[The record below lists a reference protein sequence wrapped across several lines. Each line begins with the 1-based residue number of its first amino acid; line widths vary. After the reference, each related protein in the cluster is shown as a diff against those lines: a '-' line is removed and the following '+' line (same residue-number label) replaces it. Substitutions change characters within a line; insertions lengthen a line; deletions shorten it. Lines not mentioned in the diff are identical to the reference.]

1 LRGSI
6 RLRPRAALATG
17 ASVLVV
23 VGAALTGFPAIAS
36 GASAGSEYV
45 SKSGSDTGKCTKR
58 SPCKTI
64 NNAISRATPGET
76 IHVEKGTYH
85 QTVNVTKPVT
95 ILGAGASSTTLNG
108 AGRDPSGQG
117 YYGVV
122 YVGSAGGPVTV
133 SGLTITNPYPYS
145 YTGGEPEAVALA
157 DPNSSDTIKIVDDKL
172 KEGNADHQA
181 SSDFPIGIDT
191 FLNAATTLIS
201 GDSISGFFQG
211 ALLEDNGPAT
221 VSNDKFTS
229 LISGTDNSTSP
240 ATKYPAEGVF
250 FLADEGGTYRGQNAE
265 RNMFLGYTG
274 YGVAESAGYT
284 GGYVTPGCVA
294 HGSIR
299 TRVSRNTF
307 ELTGGSKA
315 AAISLK
321 ANGTGNNLA
330 GSVSDNVGYVT
341 SPSKGIETRS
351 TAIPPTPQGTDCTPY
366 GTSNGGGG
374 TVEVTTNQNLIKV
387 KPASHSSAASNSPA
401 ASWERSGGL
410 HLPRLPDRRAR

>member
-1 LRGSI
+1 L
-6 RLRPRAALATG
+6 AAG

-23 VGAALTGFPAIAS
+23 AGVVLTGLPGIAS
-36 GASAGSEYV
+36 AVSAGSEYV
-45 SKSGSDTGKCTKR
+45 SKSGSDAGKCTKR

-64 NNAISRATPGET
+64 NTAISRATPGET

-85 QTVNVTKPVT
+85 QTVNVNKAVT
-95 ILGAGASSTTLNG
+95 ILGAGASSTTING
-108 AGRDPSGQG
+108 AGLDPSNQG

-122 YVGSAGGPVTV
+122 YVGSAGGSVTV
-133 SGLTITNPYPYS
+133 SGLKITNPFPYS
-145 YTGGEPEAVALA
+145 YTGGEPEAVALT
-157 DPNSSDTIKIVDDKL
+157 DPNSSDTINLVDDRL
-172 KEGNADHQA
+172 KEGTADHHA

-191 FLNAATTLIS
+191 FLNAATTVIS
-201 GDSISGFFQG
+201 GNSISGFFQG

-229 LISGTDNSTSP
+229 LISGTDTSTSP

-250 FLADEGGTYRGQNAE
+250 FLADEKGMYRSQNAE
-265 RNMFLGYTG
+265 RNMFLGYSG

-294 HGSIR
+294 NGSIR
-299 TRVSRNTF
+299 TKVSGNTF

-321 ANGTGNNLA
+321 ANGTGNNLS
-330 GSVSDNVGYVT
+330 GSISDNVGYVT
-341 SPSKGIETRS
+341 SPSKSIETRS
-351 TAIPPTPQGTDCTPY
+351 TAIPPTPIGTDCGPY

-374 TVEVTTNQNLIKV
+374 TIDVTTNQNLIKV
-387 KPASHSSAASNSPA
+387 KPASHSSAASNSQA
-401 ASWERSGGL
+401 APWERSGGL
-410 HLPRLPDRRAR
+410 HLPPLPDRRAR

>member
-1 LRGSI
+1 VR
-6 RLRPRAALATG
+6 
-17 ASVLVV
+17 
-23 VGAALTGFPAIAS
+23 VGAALAVGASALVVLAGASAVFPAIAS
-36 GASAGSEYV
+36 SASTRSEYV
-45 SKSGSDTGKCTKR
+45 SRSGSDTGKCTKR

-64 NNAISRATPGET
+64 NYAISQATPGLT

-108 AGRDPSGQG
+108 AGLDPTNQG

-133 SGLTITNPYPYS
+133 SGLTITNPARYT

-157 DPNSSDTIKIVDDKL
+157 DPNSSDTIKIVNDKL
-172 KEGNADHQA
+172 KEGNADHQT

-191 FLNAATTLIS
+191 FLTAATTQIS
-201 GDSISGFFQG
+201 SDTISGFFQG

-221 VSNDKFTS
+221 VSNDKFLS
-229 LISGTDNSTSP
+229 LISGTDTSTSP
-240 ATKYPAEGVF
+240 VTKYPAEGVF
-250 FLADEGGTYRGQNAE
+250 FLADERGTYRGQNADT
-265 RNMFLGYTG
+265 NIFSGYTG

-294 HGSIR
+294 NGSIR
-299 TRVSRNTF
+299 TKVSRNTF

-321 ANGTGNNLA
+321 ANGTGNDLT
-330 GSVSDNVGYVT
+330 GSVNDNVGYVT

-351 TAIPPTPQGTDCTPY
+351 IAIPPTPPGTDCGSY

-374 TVEVTTNQNLIKV
+374 TVNITTNQNLIKV

-401 ASWERSGGL
+401 ASWERLGGL
-410 HLPRLPDRRAR
+410 HLPRRPDRRAR